1 MRDLIVKL
9 EALSESK
16 EWKDIVDSLRE
27 QQAEKN
33 KSLLEWEDKGYEAH
47 AEAEM
52 IRHEISFIDHLI
64 SLINVKDKSLKE
76 ALIADLEQSKKW
88 REDRLLGKTHEY
100 GLDIIGENDSFY
112 TWQDFIRAEN
122 RWIELFNNLPN
133 KLKMAEEEKEKAQ
146 AALEQAEIQ
155 ENIDALSSL
164 ETEGL

>member
-27 QQAEKN
+27 WQAEKN
-33 KSLLEWEDKGYEAH
+33 KSLLEWEDKDYKAH
-47 AEAEM
+47 SEAEM
-52 IRHEISFIDHLI
+52 IRHEISFINHLI

-76 ALIADLEQSKKW
+76 ALIADLEQSKRW
-88 REDRLLGKTHEY
+88 REDRLLGRSHEY
-100 GLDIIGENDSFY
+100 RLDAIDDTFY

-133 KLKMAEEEKEKAQ
+133 KLKMAEEEKRKAQ
-146 AALEQAEIQ
+146 ESVQQAEIQ
-155 ENIDALSSL
+155 ENLDALSSL
-164 ETEGL
+164 EVEGL

>member
-27 QQAEKN
+27 WQAEKN
-33 KSLLEWEDKGYEAH
+33 KSLLEWEDKDYKAH
-47 AEAEM
+47 SEAEM
-52 IRHEISFIDHLI
+52 IRHEISFINHLI

-76 ALIADLEQSKKW
+76 ALIEDLEQSKWW

-100 GLDIIGENDSFY
+100 GLDIVGDTFY
-112 TWQDFIRAEN
+112 TRQDFTRAEN

-133 KLKMAEEEKEKAQ
+133 KLKMAEEEKRKAQ
-146 AALEQAEIQ
+146 ESVQQAEIQ
-155 ENIDALSSL
+155 ENLDALSSL
-164 ETEGL
+164 EVEGL